1 MFTDIKTGATGNT
14 FAAIY
19 INVVSPGSDLSK
31 VDMVILRKIKGKEG
45 VV

>member
-1 MFTDIKTGATGNT
+1 MKILKNA
-14 FAAIY
+14 
-19 INVVSPGSDLSK
+19 VSPRSDLSK

>member
-1 MFTDIKTGATGNT
+1 MDEGLGGPSGI
-14 FAAIY
+14 
-19 INVVSPGSDLSK
+19 DLSK

>member
-1 MFTDIKTGATGNT
+1 MKILKNAVLFGI
-14 FAAIY
+14 
-19 INVVSPGSDLSK
+19 DLSK